1 MDLAQVADELYGL
14 SPAEFRAA
22 RDERVARARAAGD
35 RRLAAAIGKLRRP
48 TVSAWLV
55 NQLARE
61 AGDDL
66 VRLAGLGEQLREAQR
81 AFAGERLR
89 ELSAPRREQVSA
101 LVRRAKRLAAAAGQ
115 AVSAQHEREVAATLE
130 AALADP
136 EAAAAVRSGWL
147 ASPLSHVG
155 LGEGGPGQALAIPV
169 AAPPAAAPAKSLGKP
184 ARRLRAVP
192 GTGTGDGRGKRAGKP
207 RAARGAKLRAVPDA
221 EAAAAAHE
229 AARAAAA
236 AQRRVKQVAEAERD
250 LRDAEELAEQA
261 GAALTGAEG
270 RAVRARDRRHE
281 LRAEIER
288 LERRLVEAQTEDATA
303 GRELR
308 EAQRTRDAA
317 ARSLEA
323 AQRRVLRAKAKLRDL
338 SGPAAA
344 RGTGGARSPQ
354 ARETIWVCSRRGA
367 IAWRR
372 CW

>member
-35 RRLAAAIGKLRRP
+35 RVLAAAIGKLRRP

-66 VRLAGLGEQLREAQR
+66 ARLAGLGEQLREAQR

-101 LVRRAKRLAAAAGQ
+101 LVRQAKRLAAAAGQ

-136 EAAAAVRSGWL
+136 GAAEAVRSGWL

-155 LGEGGPGQALAIPV
+155 LGEGGPEQALAIPAAA
-169 AAPPAAAPAKSLGKP
+169 AAPPVKP

-192 GTGTGDGRGKRAGKP
+192 DTGDRPGDSAGGGDQAGKP
-207 RAARGAKLRAVPDA
+207 RAAASPVRSRPAGRAGARGSAAGLRAVPDR

-236 AQRRVKQVAEAERD
+236 AQRRARQVAEAERD
-250 LRDAEELAEQA
+250 LRDAEELAGQA
-261 GAALTGAEG
+261 GATLRDAEQ
-270 RAVRARDRRHE
+270 RAVRARDRRHAI
-281 LRAEIER
+281 RAEIEQ
-288 LERRLVEAQTEDATA
+288 LERRLVEAQTEDTTA

-308 EAQRTRDAA
+308 EAQRNRDAA

-323 AQRRVLRAKAKLRDL
+323 AQRRVQRAKAKLEDL
-338 SGPAAA
+338 S
-344 RGTGGARSPQ
+344 
-354 ARETIWVCSRRGA
+354 
-367 IAWRR
+367 
-372 CW
+372 